1 MFKLD
6 RFLYTPLWEQ
16 NFQSHQVPCLARP
29 TSDHFPL
36 LKESKSLKRG
46 PCPFKFDNRC
56 LSNKDLAHSIQNKW
70 ETVEKVGHPGFAI
83 MKALKELAS
92 MCRLWNAQV
101 FKKELTKAKDI
112 EK

>member
-1 MFKLD
+1 MIDIIYDKMIIGDL
-6 RFLYTPLWEQ
+6 FLISTHKY
-16 NFQSHQVPCLARP
+16 
-29 TSDHFPL
+29 
-36 LKESKSLKRG
+36 ESKSLKWG
-46 PCPFKFDNRC
+46 PYPFKFDNRC

-83 MKALKELAS
+83 MKDLKELAS

-101 FKKELTKAKDI
+101 FKKELNKAKDI